1 MLSVAILRTYTN
13 AELTRVAQSKPD
25 STDVELEL
33 ARRFD
38 ACLEELRKITAELEE
53 TRNNLDS
60 RYVNTVKVLV
70 SC

>member
-13 AELTRVAQSKPD
+13 AELTRVVQSKPD
-25 STDVELEL
+25 STATELEL

-60 RYVNTVKVLV
+60 RYANTVKVLV